1 MGNFKFGV
9 SLRETGSRDEWIA
22 KCRRA
27 EELGYDV
34 ITVPDHLGTGRF
46 APFPVLAMAAAVTER
61 VRLGPLVSNVP
72 FYNLALFAREASTTA
87 ALLDGRLDLGLG
99 AGHMKAEF
107 DAAGLPWQ
115 PASERIGYL
124 EESLG
129 YLRKHFED
137 EGLPMPRL
145 LIAGNS
151 DGVLGLAAEHADV
164 VGFAG
169 LRQQPG
175 KPPGTFKLDNAEAV
189 DERVAYFRARAGA
202 REVEYNMLVQLVE
215 ITDDREQAAAH
226 WHELTERSTV
236 ADAREL
242 LDAPQL
248 LLGTVEEIAGQLVA
262 RRERYGFSYI
272 TVFEPALEAF
282 APVIRELQRS
292 TEAPPR
298 AGGFATR
305 TPKSRQ

>member
-1 MGNFKFGV
+1 MGNFRFGV
-9 SLRETGSRDEWIA
+9 SLRGVGSRDEWVA

-34 ITVPDHLGTGRF
+34 IAVSDHLGTGRY

-61 VRLGPLVSNVP
+61 PRLGTLVSNVP

-87 ALLDGRLDLGLG
+87 TLLDARLELGLG

-107 DAAGLPWQ
+107 DNAGIPWQ
-115 PASERIGYL
+115 NAATRIGHL
-124 EESLG
+124 EQSLG

-137 EGLPMPRL
+137 EGIPMPRL

-151 DGVLGLAAEHADV
+151 DGVLGLAAEHADIA
-164 VGFAG
+164 GFGG

-175 KPPGTFKLDNAEAV
+175 KPPGTFRLDNAEAM
-189 DERVAYFRARAGA
+189 DERVAYFRSKTSRDP
-202 REVEYNMLVQLVE
+202 EYNMLVQHVE
-215 ITDDREQAAAH
+215 VTDDREKAAAR
-226 WHELTERSTV
+226 WHELTERSAV
-236 ADAREL
+236 PDAREL

-272 TVFEPALEAF
+272 TVFEPDLETF
-282 APVIRELQRS
+282 APVIEKLS
-292 TEAPPR
+292 KPR
-298 AGGFATR
+298 
-305 TPKSRQ
+305 

>member
-9 SLRETGSRDEWIA
+9 SLFRPGGRSEWIA

-34 ITVPDHLGTGRF
+34 ITVPDHLGTGRL
-46 APFPVLAMAAAVTER
+46 APFPALAMAAAVTER
-61 VRLGPLVSNVP
+61 PRLGTLVSNVP
-72 FYNLALFAREASTTA
+72 FYNLALFAREASSTA

-99 AGHMKAEF
+99 AGNKKAEF
-107 DAAGLPWQ
+107 DAAGLPWRK
-115 PASERIGYL
+115 ASERIAYL
-124 EESLG
+124 DESLG
-129 YLRKHFED
+129 YLREHFEG
-137 EGLPMPRL
+137 EGLELPRL

-151 DGVLGLAAEHADV
+151 DGVLDLAAEHADV

-175 KPPGTFKLDNAEAV
+175 KPPGTFKLDNADAV

-202 REVEYNMLVQLVE
+202 REVEYNMLVQHVE
-215 ITDDREQAAAH
+215 ITGDRGKAAEG
-226 WHELTERSTV
+226 WHEKTERSAV

-248 LLGTVEEIAGQLVA
+248 LLGTVEEIAGQLEE
-262 RRERYGFSYI
+262 RRKRYGFTYI
-272 TVFEPALEAF
+272 TVFEPFLETF
-282 APVIRELQRS
+282 APVIRELQ
-292 TEAPPR
+292 
-298 AGGFATR
+298 
-305 TPKSRQ
+305 

>member
-9 SLRETGSRDEWIA
+9 SFREIGSRDAWIA

-61 VRLGPLVSNVP
+61 PRLGTLVSNVP
-72 FYNLALFAREASTTA
+72 FYNFALFAREASSTA

-107 DAAGLPWQ
+107 DNAGLPWRQ
-115 PASERIGYL
+115 AADRIAYL

-129 YLRKHFED
+129 HLRRHFED
-137 EGLPMPRL
+137 EGIAHPRL

-151 DGVLGLAAEHADV
+151 DGVLDLAAEHADV

-169 LRQQPG
+169 LKQQPG
-175 KPPGTFKLDNAEAV
+175 KPPGTFELDTAM
-189 DERVAYFRARAGA
+189 DERVRYFRARTS
-202 REVEYNMLVQLVE
+202 REVEHNMLVQHVE
-215 ITDDREQAAAH
+215 ITEDREKAAEA
-226 WHELTERSTV
+226 WHELTERSAV
-236 ADAREL
+236 ADARDL

-248 LLGTVEEIAGQLVA
+248 LLGTVGEIAGQLEQ

-272 TVFEPALEAF
+272 TVFEPFLETF
-282 APVIRELQRS
+282 APVIRELQ
-292 TEAPPR
+292 
-298 AGGFATR
+298 
-305 TPKSRQ
+305 

>member
-9 SLRETGSRDEWIA
+9 SFREIGSRDAWIA

-27 EELGYDV
+27 EELGYDA

-61 VRLGPLVSNVP
+61 PRLGTLVSNVP
-72 FYNLALFAREASTTA
+72 FYNLALFAREASSTA

-107 DAAGLPWQ
+107 DNAGLPWHK
-115 PASERIGYL
+115 ASERIGYL
-124 EESLG
+124 RESLG

-137 EGLPMPRL
+137 EGIDHPRL

-151 DGVLGLAAEHADV
+151 DGVLELAAEHADV
-164 VGFAG
+164 VGFGG

-175 KPPGTFKLDNAEAV
+175 KPPGTFKLDNAETM
-189 DERVAYFRARAGA
+189 DERVAFFRARTG
-202 REVEYNMLVQLVE
+202 RHPEYNMLVQHVE
-215 ITDDREQAAAH
+215 VTDDRQAAAEA
-226 WHELTERSTV
+226 WHEKTERSAV
-236 ADAREL
+236 PDAREL

-248 LLGTVEEIAGQLVA
+248 LLGTVEEIAGQLET

-272 TVFEPALEAF
+272 TVFEPFLETF
-282 APVIRELQRS
+282 APVLKEL
-292 TEAPPR
+292 
-298 AGGFATR
+298 ATR
-305 TPKSRQ
+305 A

>member
-1 MGNFKFGV
+1 MGNFRFGV
-9 SLRETGSRDEWIA
+9 SLREIGCRDAWIA
-22 KCRRA
+22 KCRRV

-61 VRLGPLVSNVP
+61 VHLGTLVSNVP
-72 FYNLALFAREASTTA
+72 YYNLALFAREASSTA
-87 ALLDGRLDLGLG
+87 ALLDGRLELGLG

-115 PASERIGYL
+115 KASDRIAYL
-124 EESLG
+124 EDSLS

-137 EGLPMPRL
+137 ESIPHPRL

-151 DGVLGLAAEHADV
+151 DGVLDLAAKHADI
-164 VGFAG
+164 VGFGG

-175 KPPGTFKLDNAEAV
+175 KPPGTFKLDNAEAM
-189 DERVAYFRARAGA
+189 DERVAYFRAKGD
-202 REVEYNMLVQLVE
+202 REVEYNFLVQHVE
-215 ITDDREQAAAH
+215 VTGNREKAAEA
-226 WHELTERSTV
+226 WHELTERSAV
-236 ADAREL
+236 ENAREL

-248 LLGTVEEIAGQLVA
+248 LLGTVEEIAGQLET

-272 TVFEPALEAF
+272 TIFEPFLETF
-282 APVIRELQRS
+282 APVLKELQ
-292 TEAPPR
+292 
-298 AGGFATR
+298 
-305 TPKSRQ
+305 

>member
-9 SLRETGSRDEWIA
+9 SLREIGSRDAWIA

-61 VRLGPLVSNVP
+61 PRLGTLVSNVP
-72 FYNLALFAREASTTA
+72 FYNFALFAREASSTA

-107 DAAGLPWQ
+107 DNAGLPWQ
-115 PASERIGYL
+115 NAATRIGYL

-129 YLRKHFED
+129 HLRKHFED
-137 EGLPMPRL
+137 EGIDHPRL
-145 LIAGNS
+145 LLAGNS
-151 DGVLGLAAEHADV
+151 DGVLALAAEHADI

-175 KPPGTFKLDNAEAV
+175 KPPGTFKLDNAEAM

-202 REVEYNMLVQLVE
+202 REVEYNMLVQHVE
-215 ITDDREQAAAH
+215 VTDDRQAAAEA
-226 WHELTERSTV
+226 WHEKTARSAV
-236 ADAREL
+236 PDAREL
-242 LDAPQL
+242 PDAPQL

-272 TVFEPALEAF
+272 TVFEPMLETF
-282 APVIRELQRS
+282 APVLKELR
-292 TEAPPR
+292 
-298 AGGFATR
+298 
-305 TPKSRQ
+305 

>member
-9 SLRETGSRDEWIA
+9 SLREIGSREAWIA

-61 VRLGPLVSNVP
+61 PRLGTLVSNVP
-72 FYNLALFAREASTTA
+72 FYNLALFAREASSTA

-99 AGHMKAEF
+99 AGHMKSEF
-107 DAAGLPWQ
+107 DNAGLPWQ
-115 PASERIGYL
+115 KAADRIGYL
-124 EESLG
+124 KESLG

-137 EGLPMPRL
+137 EGIGHPRL

-151 DGVLGLAAEHADV
+151 DGVLELAAEHADV
-164 VGFAG
+164 VGFGG

-175 KPPGTFKLDNAEAV
+175 KPPGTFKLDNAEAM
-189 DERVAYFRARAGA
+189 DQRVAYVRAHLGD
-202 REVEYNMLVQLVE
+202 REAEYNMLVQHVE
-215 ITDDREQAAAH
+215 ITDDREKAAAH
-226 WHELTERSTV
+226 WHELTERSAV

-272 TVFEPALEAF
+272 TVFEPVLETF
-282 APVIRELQRS
+282 APVIRELR
-292 TEAPPR
+292 
-298 AGGFATR
+298 
-305 TPKSRQ
+305 

>member
-1 MGNFKFGV
+1 MGKFKFGV
-9 SLRETGSRDEWIA
+9 SLRETGGRDAWIA

-61 VRLGPLVSNVP
+61 PRLGTLVSNVP
-72 FYNLALFAREASTTA
+72 FYNLALFAREASSTA

-99 AGHMKAEF
+99 AGHMKSEF

-115 PASERIGYL
+115 KAAERIAYL
-124 EESLG
+124 GESLG

-137 EGLPMPRL
+137 EGIEHPRL

-151 DGVLGLAAEHADV
+151 DGVLDLAAEHADI
-164 VGFAG
+164 VGFGG

-175 KPPGTFKLDNAEAV
+175 KPPGTFKLDNAEAM
-189 DERVAYFRARAGA
+189 DERVAHFRAKTGRD
-202 REVEYNMLVQLVE
+202 VEHNMLVQHVE
-215 ITDDREQAAAH
+215 ITGDRLAAAEA
-226 WHELTERSTV
+226 WHEKTERSAV
-236 ADAREL
+236 PDAREL

-248 LLGTVEEIAGQLVA
+248 LLGTVEEIAGQLEN
-262 RRERYGFSYI
+262 RRERYGFSYL
-272 TVFEPALEAF
+272 TVFEQYLETF
-282 APVIRELQRS
+282 APVIREL
-292 TEAPPR
+292 
-298 AGGFATR
+298 
-305 TPKSRQ
+305 

>member
-9 SLRETGSRDEWIA
+9 SLRGIGGRDAWIA

-34 ITVPDHLGTGRF
+34 ITIPDHLGTGSP
-46 APFPVLAMAAAVTER
+46 APFPALAMAAAVTER
-61 VRLGPLVSNVP
+61 PRLGTLVSNVP
-72 FYNLALFAREASTTA
+72 FYNLALFAREASSTA

-99 AGHMKAEF
+99 SGHMKSEF

-115 PASERIGYL
+115 NAAGRIGYL

-129 YLRKHFED
+129 YLRKHFDD
-137 EGLPMPRL
+137 EGLAMPRL

-169 LRQQPG
+169 LRQAPG
-175 KPPGTFKLDNAEAV
+175 KPPGTFMLDNAEAM
-189 DERVAYFRARAGA
+189 DDRVAYFRNRAGE
-202 REVEYNMLVQLVE
+202 RDVEYNMLVQRVVV
-215 ITDDREQAAAH
+215 TDDRRGAASA
-226 WHELTERSTV
+226 WHDETEHRAARSV
-236 ADAREL
+236 DEL

-248 LLGTVEEIAGQLVA
+248 LLGTVEEIAGQLET

-272 TVFEPALEAF
+272 TVFEPMLETF
-282 APVIRELQRS
+282 APVLKELQ
-292 TEAPPR
+292 
-298 AGGFATR
+298 
-305 TPKSRQ
+305 

>member
-9 SLRETGSRDEWIA
+9 SLREIGSRDAWIA
-22 KCRRA
+22 KCRRV

-46 APFPVLAMAAAVTER
+46 APFPVLAMTAAVTER
-61 VRLGPLVSNVP
+61 VRLGTMVSNVP

-87 ALLDGRLDLGLG
+87 ALLGGRLDLGLG

-115 PASERIGYL
+115 KASERIAYL
-124 EESLG
+124 GDSIG

-137 EGLPMPRL
+137 EGVEMPRL

-151 DGVLGLAAEHADV
+151 DGVLDLAAKHADV
-164 VGFAG
+164 VGFGG

-175 KPPGTFKLDNAEAV
+175 KPPGTFKLDNAEAM
-189 DERVAYFRARAGA
+189 DERVAYFRAKSD
-202 REVEYNMLVQLVE
+202 REVEYNFLVQHVE
-215 ITDDREQAAAH
+215 VTGDREKAAEA
-226 WHELTERSTV
+226 WHELTERSAV
-236 ADAREL
+236 PDAREL

-272 TVFEPALEAF
+272 TVFEPFLETF
-282 APVIRELQRS
+282 APVIRELQ
-292 TEAPPR
+292 
-298 AGGFATR
+298 
-305 TPKSRQ
+305 

>member
-9 SLRETGSRDEWIA
+9 SFFSSGGRDEWIA

-34 ITVPDHLGTGRF
+34 ITVSDHLGTGRY

-61 VRLGPLVSNVP
+61 PRLGTLVSNVA
-72 FYNLALFAREASTTA
+72 FYNLALFARDASSTA
-87 ALLDGRLDLGLG
+87 TLLDGRLDLGLG
-99 AGHMKAEF
+99 AGNKKAEF
-107 DAAGLPWQ
+107 DAAGLPWRK
-115 PASERIGYL
+115 ASERIAYL
-124 EESLG
+124 GESIG

-137 EGLPMPRL
+137 EGLELPRL

-151 DGVLGLAAEHADV
+151 DGVLDLAAEHADV

-175 KPPGTFKLDNAEAV
+175 KPPGTFKLDNAEAM
-189 DERVAYFRARAGA
+189 DERVAHFRSRAGD
-202 REVEYNMLVQLVE
+202 RDVEYNMLVQRVVVTE
-215 ITDDREQAAAH
+215 DRRAAAAA
-226 WHELTERSTV
+226 WHEETERSTV
-236 ADAREL
+236 RDVGDL

-248 LLGTVEEIAGQLVA
+248 LLGTVEEIAGQLEN

-272 TVFEPALEAF
+272 TVFEPYLETF
-282 APVIRELQRS
+282 APVIRELS
-292 TEAPPR
+292 
-298 AGGFATR
+298 
-305 TPKSRQ
+305 KRQ

>member
-1 MGNFKFGV
+1 MGNFTFGV
-9 SLRETGSRDEWIA
+9 SLREIGSRDAWIT
-22 KCRRA
+22 KCRRV
-27 EELGYDV
+27 EELGYDA

-61 VRLGPLVSNVP
+61 VRLGTLVSNVP
-72 FYNLALFAREASTTA
+72 FYNLALFAREASSTA

-107 DAAGLPWQ
+107 DNAGLPWQ
-115 PASERIGYL
+115 NASARIGYL

-137 EGLPMPRL
+137 EGIEHPRL

-151 DGVLGLAAEHADV
+151 DGVLDLAAEHADI

-169 LRQQPG
+169 LKQQPG
-175 KPPGTFKLDNAEAV
+175 KPPGTFKLDASM
-189 DERVAYFRARAGA
+189 DERVAYFRSKTT
-202 REVEYNMLVQLVE
+202 REIEFNMLVQHVE
-215 ITDDREQAAAH
+215 ITEDRLAAAEA
-226 WHELTERSTV
+226 WHEKTERSAVET
-236 ADAREL
+236 AEDL

-248 LLGTVEEIAGQLVA
+248 LLGTVEEIAGQLES

-272 TVFEPALEAF
+272 TVFEPYLETF
-282 APVIRELQRS
+282 APVIRELQ
-292 TEAPPR
+292 
-298 AGGFATR
+298 
-305 TPKSRQ
+305 

>member
-1 MGNFKFGV
+1 MSQFKFGV
-9 SLRETGSRDEWIA
+9 SFREIGSRDAWIT

-27 EELGYDV
+27 EELGYDA

-61 VRLGPLVSNVP
+61 PRLGTLVSNVP
-72 FYNLALFAREASTTA
+72 FYNLALFAREASSTA

-115 PASERIGYL
+115 NAAARIGHL

-137 EGLPMPRL
+137 EGLDHPRL
-145 LIAGNS
+145 LLAGNS
-151 DGVLGLAAEHADV
+151 DGVLDLAAEHADV

-175 KPPGTFKLDNAEAV
+175 KPPGTFKLDV
-189 DERVAYFRARAGA
+189 DMDERVAYFRSKTARD
-202 REVEYNMLVQLVE
+202 VEYNMLVQHVE
-215 ITDDREQAAAH
+215 VTDDRRKAAEA
-226 WHELTERSTV
+226 WHEKTERSAVET
-236 ADAREL
+236 AEDL

-248 LLGTVEEIAGQLVA
+248 LLGTVEEIAGQLET

-272 TVFEPALEAF
+272 TVFEPFLETF
-282 APVIRELQRS
+282 APVLKELQ
-292 TEAPPR
+292 
-298 AGGFATR
+298 
-305 TPKSRQ
+305 

>member
-1 MGNFKFGV
+1 MGNFRFGV
-9 SLRETGSRDEWIA
+9 TLRGVGSRDEWIA

-34 ITVPDHLGTGRF
+34 ITVPDHLGTGLF

-61 VRLGPLVSNVP
+61 PRLGTLVSNVP

-87 ALLDGRLDLGLG
+87 TLLDGRLELGLG

-115 PASERIGYL
+115 KASERIEYL
-124 EESLG
+124 GESVG

-137 EGLPMPRL
+137 EGIPMPRL

-151 DGVLGLAAEHADV
+151 DGVLDLAAEHADA

-189 DERVAYFRARAGA
+189 DERVAYFRTKASRDL
-202 REVEYNMLVQLVE
+202 EYNMLVQLVE
-215 ITDDREQAAAH
+215 ITDDREKAAEH
-226 WHELTERSTV
+226 WHELTERSAV

-248 LLGTVEEIAGQLVA
+248 LLGSVEEIAGQLEQ

-272 TVFEPALEAF
+272 TVFEAALETF
-282 APVIRELQRS
+282 APVIRELQ
-292 TEAPPR
+292 
-298 AGGFATR
+298 
-305 TPKSRQ
+305 

>member
-1 MGNFKFGV
+1 MSHFKFGV
-9 SLRETGSRDEWIA
+9 SFREVGSRDAWIA

-27 EELGYDV
+27 EELGYDA

-61 VRLGPLVSNVP
+61 PRLGTLVSNVP
-72 FYNLALFAREASTTA
+72 FYNLALFAREASSMAT
-87 ALLDGRLDLGLG
+87 LLDGRFDLGLG

-115 PASERIGYL
+115 NAADRIGYL

-137 EGLPMPRL
+137 EGIAHPRL

-151 DGVLGLAAEHADV
+151 DGVLDLAAEHADI
-164 VGFAG
+164 VGFGG

-175 KPPGTFKLDNAEAV
+175 KPPGTFKLDNAEAM
-189 DERVAYFRARAGA
+189 DERVAYFRSKTGRDP
-202 REVEYNMLVQLVE
+202 EYNMLVQHVE
-215 ITDDREQAAAH
+215 VTDDRNRAAAA
-226 WHELTERSTV
+226 WHELTERSAV
-236 ADAREL
+236 PDAREL

-248 LLGTVEEIAGQLVA
+248 LLGTVEEIAGQLET
-262 RRERYGFSYI
+262 RRERYGFTYI
-272 TVFEPALEAF
+272 TVFEPFFETF
-282 APVIRELQRS
+282 APVLKELQCL
-292 TEAPPR
+292 TEASPR
-298 AGGFATR
+298 AGGSE
-305 TPKSRQ
+305 SRQ

>member
-1 MGNFKFGV
+1 
-9 SLRETGSRDEWIA
+9 
-22 KCRRA
+22 
-27 EELGYDV
+27 
-34 ITVPDHLGTGRF
+34 VPDHLGTGRF

-61 VRLGPLVSNVP
+61 PRLGTLVSNVP

-87 ALLDGRLDLGLG
+87 ALLGGRLDLGLG

-107 DAAGLPWQ
+107 DAAGLPWHQ
-115 PASERIGYL
+115 APERIAHLG
-124 EESLG
+124 ESLG
-129 YLRKHFED
+129 HLRRHFAE
-137 EGLPMPRL
+137 EGLDHPRL
-145 LIAGNS
+145 LVAGNS

-189 DERVAYFRARAGA
+189 DERVAYFRSRRGG
-202 REVEYNMLVQLVE
+202 REVEYNMLVQHVVV
-215 ITDDREQAAAH
+215 TGDRRAAAEE
-226 WHELTERSTV
+226 WHELTERSAV
-236 ADAREL
+236 ADADEL

-272 TVFEPALEAF
+272 TVFEPALETF
-282 APVIRELQRS
+282 APVIRELQ
-292 TEAPPR
+292 
-298 AGGFATR
+298 
-305 TPKSRQ
+305 

>member
-9 SLRETGSRDEWIA
+9 SLREIGSRDAWIA

-61 VRLGPLVSNVP
+61 PRLGTLVSNVP
-72 FYNLALFAREASTTA
+72 FYNFTLFAREASSTA

-115 PASERIGYL
+115 NAASRIAYL

-129 YLRKHFED
+129 HLRRHFED
-137 EGLPMPRL
+137 EGIDHPRL
-145 LIAGNS
+145 LLAGNS
-151 DGVLGLAAEHADV
+151 DGVLDLAAEHADV

-175 KPPGTFKLDNAEAV
+175 KPPGTFKLDDAEAM
-189 DERVAYFRARAGA
+189 DERVAYFRSRSQG
-202 REVEYNMLVQLVE
+202 REIEYNVLVQHVE
-215 ITDDREQAAAH
+215 ITGDRAKAAEG
-226 WHELTERSTV
+226 WHEKTERSAVKT
-236 ADAREL
+236 AEDL

-248 LLGTVEEIAGQLVA
+248 LLGTVEEIAGQLEE
-262 RRERYGFSYI
+262 RRKRYGFSYI
-272 TVFEPALEAF
+272 TVFEPNLETF
-282 APVIRELQRS
+282 APVIRELQ
-292 TEAPPR
+292 
-298 AGGFATR
+298 
-305 TPKSRQ
+305 

>member
-9 SLRETGSRDEWIA
+9 SLFRPGGRSEWIA

-34 ITVPDHLGTGRF
+34 ITVPDHLGTGRL

-61 VRLGPLVSNVP
+61 PRLGTLVSNVP
-72 FYNLALFAREASTTA
+72 FYNLALFAREASSTA

-99 AGHMKAEF
+99 AGHMKSEF

-115 PASERIGYL
+115 NAATRIGYL

-137 EGLPMPRL
+137 EGLEHPRL

-151 DGVLGLAAEHADV
+151 DGVLELAAEHADV
-164 VGFAG
+164 AGFGG

-175 KPPGTFKLDNAEAV
+175 KPPGTFKLDNAEAM
-189 DERVAYFRARAGA
+189 DERVAYFRSRAGH
-202 REVEYNMLVQLVE
+202 RDVEYNMLVQRVVV
-215 ITDDREQAAAH
+215 TDDRRAAAAA
-226 WHELTERSTV
+226 WHEETERSTV
-236 ADAREL
+236 RDAGDL

-248 LLGTVEEIAGQLVA
+248 LLGTVEEIAGQLET

-272 TVFEPALEAF
+272 TVFEPYLETF
-282 APVIRELQRS
+282 APVIRELQ
-292 TEAPPR
+292 
-298 AGGFATR
+298 
-305 TPKSRQ
+305 

>member
-1 MGNFKFGV
+1 MGVSGVNVAGMSQFKFGV
-9 SLRETGSRDEWIA
+9 SFREIGSRDAWIA

-61 VRLGPLVSNVP
+61 PRLGTLVSNVP
-72 FYNLALFAREASTTA
+72 FYNLALFAREASSTA

-115 PASERIGYL
+115 NAATRIGYL

-129 YLRKHFED
+129 YLREHFED
-137 EGLPMPRL
+137 EGIDHPRL

-151 DGVLGLAAEHADV
+151 DGVLKLAAAHADI

-175 KPPGTFKLDNAEAV
+175 KPTGTFKLDNAEAM
-189 DERVAYFRARAGA
+189 DERVAYFRSEAG
-202 REVEYNMLVQLVE
+202 REVEHNMLVQHVE
-215 ITDDREQAAAH
+215 VTDDRQGAAEA
-226 WHELTERSTV
+226 WHEKTERNAV

-248 LLGTVEEIAGQLVA
+248 LLGTVEEIAGQLEN

-272 TVFEPALEAF
+272 TVFEPMFETF
-282 APVIRELQRS
+282 APVLKELQ
-292 TEAPPR
+292 
-298 AGGFATR
+298 
-305 TPKSRQ
+305 

>member
-9 SLRETGSRDEWIA
+9 SLREIGNRDAWIA

-46 APFPVLAMAAAVTER
+46 APFPMLAMAAAVTER
-61 VRLGPLVSNVP
+61 PRLGTLVSNVP
-72 FYNLALFAREASTTA
+72 FYNLALFAREASSTA

-99 AGHMKAEF
+99 SGHMKSEF

-115 PASERIGYL
+115 NAASRLGYL
-124 EESLG
+124 AESLG
-129 YLRKHFED
+129 HLRKHFED
-137 EGLPMPRL
+137 EDIAHPRL

-175 KPPGTFKLDNAEAV
+175 KPPGTFKLDNAEAM

-202 REVEYNMLVQLVE
+202 REIEYNMLVQHVE
-215 ITDDREQAAAH
+215 VTGDRRAAAQA
-226 WHELTERSTV
+226 WHEKTERSTV

-248 LLGTVEEIAGQLVA
+248 LLGTVEELAGQLES

-272 TVFEPALEAF
+272 TVFEADLETF
-282 APVIRELQRS
+282 APVIRELQ
-292 TEAPPR
+292 
-298 AGGFATR
+298 
-305 TPKSRQ
+305 

>member
-9 SLRETGSRDEWIA
+9 SLRRIDSRDAWIA

-34 ITVPDHLGTGRF
+34 ITIPDHLGTGSP
-46 APFPVLAMAAAVTER
+46 APFPALAMAAAVTER
-61 VRLGPLVSNVP
+61 PRLGTLVSNVP
-72 FYNLALFAREASTTA
+72 FYNLSLFAREVSSTA
-87 ALLDGRLDLGLG
+87 RLLDGRLDLGLG
-99 AGHMKAEF
+99 SGHMKREF

-115 PASERIGYL
+115 NAAGRIGYL

-129 YLRKHFED
+129 HLRKHCED
-137 EGLPMPRL
+137 EGVDQPRL

-175 KPPGTFKLDNAEAV
+175 KPPGTFKLDNAEAM

-202 REVEYNMLVQLVE
+202 RDVEYNMLVQHVE
-215 ITDDREQAAAH
+215 VTGDREKAAEG
-226 WHELTERSTV
+226 WHEKTERSAV

-248 LLGTVEEIAGQLVA
+248 LLGTVEEIAGQLEE
-262 RRERYGFSYI
+262 RRKRYGFTYI
-272 TVFEPALEAF
+272 TVFEPMLETF
-282 APVIRELQRS
+282 APVLKELQ
-292 TEAPPR
+292 
-298 AGGFATR
+298 
-305 TPKSRQ
+305 